1 MSRPNPLHVDLSTL
15 SAEEQAIVLQHL
27 QNLMAEVVA
36 QDTGHQ
42 DEATELDIEL
52 TTGAAVIG
60 GRFDKS
66 KVKSGKKYQKR
77 Y

>member
-1 MSRPNPLHVDLSTL
+1 
-15 SAEEQAIVLQHL
+15 
-27 QNLMAEVVA
+27 MAEVVA